1 MKFQTKTMLRNLFV
15 LLLIVVSALVLSGCT
30 EPQSTKLEI
39 EEKEVFVM
47 QGWSTI

>member
-15 LLLIVVSALVLSGCT
+15 LLLVVVSALVLSGCT

-39 EEKEVFVM
+39 EEKGSFCKCGGGV
-47 QGWSTI
+47 